1 MSRAKRLNILIVPSD
16 GSRPLRLKLA
26 RWVVYALLSAAAIGV
41 STIAAAVGD
50 YVRVRGLVAEPAKLQ
65 RQVAEQKAL
74 IESFQK
80 RIGEIRLEVATWR
93 DLHAK
98 IWEPFGPDV
107 GPVRQTKGIGG
118 ASVATTAERVGS
130 RLSAIEEVDRLAET
144 VDEEGQNLRALERL
158 MARAGKALAL
168 MPSRWPV
175 RGAVNSDFGSR
186 LSPWT
191 REAEFHSG
199 LDISADRGTPVHA
212 PAPGTVLFA
221 GAQNE
226 FGLTVILEHGHD
238 IRSLYGHLSK
248 LQVTQGQKV
257 ERGQV
262 VGLTGNTGKSSGP
275 HLHYEILV
283 KGQSVN
289 PRAYLWD

>member
-26 RWVVYALLSAAAIGV
+26 RWVVYTLLIAAAIGV

-50 YVRVRGLVAEPAKLQ
+50 YVRVRALVAEPAKLQ

-74 IESFQK
+74 IESFRN
-80 RIGEIRLEVATWR
+80 RIGEIRVEVATWR

-118 ASVATTAERVGS
+118 ASVAKTGERIGS

-248 LQVTQGQKV
+248 LQVTQGQRV

-262 VGLTGNTGKSSGP
+262 VALTGNTGKSSGP

>member
-1 MSRAKRLNILIVPSD
+1 VSRPKRLNVLIVPSD

-26 RWVVYALLSAAAIGV
+26 RWVVYTLLIAAAIGV

-50 YVRVRGLVAEPAKLQ
+50 YVRMRGLVANPARLA
-65 RQVAEQKAL
+65 RQVAEQQAL
-74 IESFQK
+74 IESFRN

-93 DLHAK
+93 DLHTK

-118 ASVATTAERVGS
+118 ASVAKSAERIGS

-199 LDISADRGTPVHA
+199 LDISADRGTPVRA

-226 FGLTVILEHGHD
+226 FGLTVILEHGHE

-262 VGLTGNTGKSSGP
+262 VAMTGNTGKSSGP
-275 HLHYEILV
+275 HLHYEIMV

>member
-1 MSRAKRLNILIVPSD
+1 MSRPKRLNVLIVPSD
-16 GSRPLRLKLA
+16 GSRPLRLKLS
-26 RWVVYALLSAAAIGV
+26 RWVVYTLLIAAAIGV

-50 YVRVRGLVAEPAKLQ
+50 YVRMRGLVANPARLA
-65 RQVAEQKAL
+65 RQVAEQQAL
-74 IESFQK
+74 IESFRN
-80 RIGEIRLEVATWR
+80 RIGEVRLEVATWQN
-93 DLHAK
+93 LHAK

-107 GPVRQTKGIGG
+107 GPARQTKGIGG
-118 ASVATTAERVGS
+118 ASVAKSAERIGS

-199 LDISADRGTPVHA
+199 LDISADRGTPVRA

-226 FGLTVILEHGHD
+226 FGLTVILEHGHE

-262 VGLTGNTGKSSGP
+262 VAMTGNTGKSSGP
-275 HLHYEILV
+275 HLHYEIMV

>member
-1 MSRAKRLNILIVPSD
+1 MSRPKRLNVLIVPSD
-16 GSRPLRLKLA
+16 GSRPLRLKLS
-26 RWVVYALLSAAAIGV
+26 RWVVYTLLIAAAIGV

-50 YVRVRGLVAEPAKLQ
+50 YVRMRGLVANPARLA
-65 RQVAEQKAL
+65 RQVAEQQAL
-74 IESFQK
+74 IESFRN
-80 RIGEIRLEVATWR
+80 RIGEVRLEVATWQN
-93 DLHAK
+93 LHAK

-107 GPVRQTKGIGG
+107 GPARQTKGIGG
-118 ASVATTAERVGS
+118 ASVAKSAERVGS

-199 LDISADRGTPVHA
+199 LDISADRGTPVRA

-226 FGLTVILEHGHD
+226 FGLTVILEHGHE

-262 VGLTGNTGKSSGP
+262 VAMTGNTGKSSGP
-275 HLHYEILV
+275 HLHYEIMV
-283 KGQSVN
+283 KGLSVN

>member
-1 MSRAKRLNILIVPSD
+1 VSRPKRLNVLIVPSD
-16 GSRPLRLKLA
+16 GSRPLRLKLG
-26 RWVVYALLSAAAIGV
+26 RWVVYTLLIAAAIGV

-50 YVRVRGLVAEPAKLQ
+50 YVRMRGLVADPARLA
-65 RQVAEQKAL
+65 RQVAEQQAL
-74 IESFQK
+74 IESFRN
-80 RIGEIRLEVATWR
+80 RIGEIRLEVATWQN
-93 DLHAK
+93 LHAK
-98 IWEPFGPDV
+98 IWEPFGPDA
-107 GPVRQTKGIGG
+107 GPARQTKGIGG
-118 ASVATTAERVGS
+118 ASVAKSAERVGS

-199 LDISADRGTPVHA
+199 LDISADRGTQVHA

-262 VGLTGNTGKSSGP
+262 VALTGNTGKSSGP
-275 HLHYEILV
+275 HLHYEIMV

>member
-1 MSRAKRLNILIVPSD
+1 MSRPKRLNVLIVPSD

-26 RWVVYALLSAAAIGV
+26 RWVVYTLLIAAAIGV

-50 YVRVRGLVAEPAKLQ
+50 YVRMRGLVANPARLA
-65 RQVAEQKAL
+65 RQVAEQQAL
-74 IESFQK
+74 IESFRN

-93 DLHAK
+93 DLHTK

-107 GPVRQTKGIGG
+107 GPVHQTKGIGG
-118 ASVATTAERVGS
+118 ASVAKSAERIGS

-262 VGLTGNTGKSSGP
+262 VGMTGNTGKSSGP
-275 HLHYEILV
+275 HLHYEIMV

>member
-1 MSRAKRLNILIVPSD
+1 MSRPKRLNVLIVPSD

-26 RWVVYALLSAAAIGV
+26 RWVVYTLLIAAAIGV

-50 YVRVRGLVAEPAKLQ
+50 YVRMRGLVANPARLA
-65 RQVAEQKAL
+65 RQVAEQQAL
-74 IESFQK
+74 IESFRN

-93 DLHAK
+93 DLHTK

-118 ASVATTAERVGS
+118 ASVAKSAERIGS

-199 LDISADRGTPVHA
+199 LDISADRGTPVRA

-226 FGLTVILEHGHD
+226 FGLTVILEHGHE

-262 VGLTGNTGKSSGP
+262 VAMTGNTGKSSGP
-275 HLHYEILV
+275 HLHYEIMV

>member
-26 RWVVYALLSAAAIGV
+26 RWVVYTLLIAGAIGV

-50 YVRVRGLVAEPAKLQ
+50 YVRVRGLAAEPAKLQ

-289 PRAYLWD
+289 PRAYIWD